1 MIAPSSAPSSSGFA
15 FPARPR
21 AAVPSMRLDGKVA
34 VVTGSSRGIGKATAL
49 RLAAEGANVVVH
61 GKRDGGRLAPIV
73 DQAKPPGRE
82 AMGVAADIGDEKP
95 VERPF
100 GATPP
105 ALKTVHAPTNNAAW
119 PDPKPHLLQLHADP

>member
-61 GKRDGGRLAPIV
+61 GKRDGGRRPPIV
-73 DQAKPPGRE
+73 GQNKRSG
-82 AMGVAADIGDEKP
+82 GVAIGVARGLGGEEE
-95 VERPF
+95 VGRLF
-100 GATPP
+100 
-105 ALKTVHAPTNNAAW
+105 
-119 PDPKPHLLQLHADP
+119 

>member
-61 GKRDGGRLAPIV
+61 GKRDGGRPAPIV
-73 DQAKPPGRE
+73 HQIKRSGRE
-82 AMGVAADIGDEKP
+82 AIGVARDLGDGK
-95 VERPF
+95 ERARP
-100 GATPP
+100 
-105 ALKTVHAPTNNAAW
+105 
-119 PDPKPHLLQLHADP
+119 

>member
-1 MIAPSSAPSSSGFA
+1 MIAPSSAPSSSGFV

-61 GKRDGGRLAPIV
+61 GKRDGGGVGPDV
-73 DQAKPPGRE
+73 DQVNGNGSQAV
-82 AMGVAADIGDEKP
+82 GVAADAGDQKE
-95 VERPF
+95 VERLF
-100 GATPP
+100 DQT
-105 ALKTVHAPTNNAAW
+105 
-119 PDPKPHLLQLHADP
+119 